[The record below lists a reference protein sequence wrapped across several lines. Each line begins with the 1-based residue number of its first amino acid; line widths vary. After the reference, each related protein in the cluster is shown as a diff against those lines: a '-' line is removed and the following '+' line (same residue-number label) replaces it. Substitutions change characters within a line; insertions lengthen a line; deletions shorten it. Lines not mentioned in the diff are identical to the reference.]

1 MKDIYYDPLSEKS
14 VFVGGQLV
22 APCKMSNGAKI
33 ANQGYV
39 RVSLGVTCHYFVIM
53 LRLFILHSGHNISFL
68 ILLRHMDEAQRGNLK
83 RKLNR
88 DHDSETTKRLRHA

>member
-1 MKDIYYDPLSEKS
+1 MTPYQKNQFSWGYHS
-14 VFVGGQLV
+14 VNIVAIEVFKGQLV

-68 ILLRHMDEAQRGNLK
+68 IFVATYG
-83 RKLNR
+83 
-88 DHDSETTKRLRHA
+88 